1 MYYWDSVSNFFHISD
16 NERKREE
23 YREEYRVEYSKLLQ
37 YLNKKIPKEEEFYH
51 KLKTGCDM
59 AFKIM
64 KGTEKKEILAGEL
77 VKMYDNKFSICQ
89 MDNTNLLALQRE
101 EAKW

>member
-1 MYYWDSVSNFFHISD
+1 MYYWDFVSKFFHISD

-23 YREEYRVEYSKLLQ
+23 YSKLLS
-37 YLNKKIPKEEEFYH
+37 YLNKKIPKEEELYH

-89 MDNTNLLALQRE
+89 MDNTNLLALQRGV
-101 EAKW
+101 AKW